1 MSKRFG
7 DLKVLL
13 IQIRAEKI
21 AAVHERQ
28 CVLEM
33 TGLDLTQLDSV
44 NVTAVDG
51 VSPERYQA
59 ADAVMIGGSG
69 SNSVV
74 NDDPFTAWLIDD
86 VKRLV
91 DLEIPLLGS
100 CWGHQFIARALG
112 GDVVH
117 DPAKGEVGV
126 HVAQVTA
133 AAAEDPVFDHLPES
147 FPVLM
152 GHHDRVATLPPG
164 ATELVHSELCR
175 NQAFKMDGLPVYGT
189 QFHSEM
195 TPEQL
200 VERLTQFRQYMPD
213 DREFEAMKSRIRPTT
228 EASRILPRFLEMS
241 CR

>member
-1 MSKRFG
+1 MSIRTA
-7 DLKVLL
+7 DLKLL
-13 IQIRAEKI
+13 LVQIRAEKI

-44 NVTAVDG
+44 NVTSVD
-51 VSPERYQA
+51 SISSQRYEA

-74 NDDPFTAWLIDD
+74 NDDHFTPWLIDD

-91 DLEIPLLGS
+91 DREVPLLGS

-112 GDVVH
+112 GEVIH
-117 DPAKGEVGV
+117 DPMKGEVGV
-126 HVAQVTA
+126 LEAQRCPA
-133 AAAEDPVFDHLPES
+133 AVGDPVFGHLSPS

-164 ATELVHSELCR
+164 ATELVHSDLSR

-189 QFHSEM
+189 QFHTEM
-195 TPEQL
+195 TPKQL
-200 VERLTQFRQYMPD
+200 VERLSQFRQYMPD
-213 DREFEAMKSRIRPTT
+213 DTEFEEMKSRIRPTL
-228 EASRILPRFLEMS
+228 EASLILPRFLEMICS
-241 CR
+241 

>member
-1 MSKRFG
+1 
-7 DLKVLL
+7 LLL

-44 NVTAVDG
+44 NVTSVENVPA
-51 VSPERYQA
+51 ERYDA

-74 NDDPFTAWLIDD
+74 DDDPFTHWLIDD

-91 DLEIPLLGS
+91 DREVPLLGS

-112 GDVVH
+112 GEVIH
-117 DPAKGEVGV
+117 DPVNGEVGV
-126 HVAQVTA
+126 LEAHVTA
-133 AAAEDPVFDHLPES
+133 STSDDPVFDHLPPT

-164 ATELVHSELCR
+164 AIEMAYSELSR

-189 QFHSEM
+189 QFHIEM
-195 TPEQL
+195 TPDQL
-200 VERLTQFRQYMPD
+200 VERLSQFRQYMPD
-213 DREFEAMKSRIRPTT
+213 DAEFEQMKSRIRPTI
-228 EASRILPRFLEMS
+228 EASRILPRFLEMLCS
-241 CR
+241 

>member
-1 MSKRFG
+1 MSTRFA

-33 TGLDLTQLDSV
+33 TGLDLIQLDSV
-44 NVTAVDG
+44 NVTSVDG
-51 VSPERYQA
+51 ISPARYQA

-74 NDDPFTAWLIDD
+74 NDDPFTSWLIDD
-86 VKRLV
+86 VKRLAEREV
-91 DLEIPLLGS
+91 PLLGS

-117 DPAKGEVGV
+117 DPEKAEVGV
-126 HVAQVTA
+126 LDAHPCPAVIG
-133 AAAEDPVFDHLPES
+133 DPVFDHLPES

-152 GHHDRVATLPPG
+152 GHHDRVEALPPG
-164 ATELVHSELCR
+164 ATEMVHSNLCR
-175 NQAFKMDGLPVYGT
+175 NQAFKMDGLPIYGT
-189 QFHSEM
+189 QFHTEM

-200 VERLTQFRQYMPD
+200 VERLSQFRQYMPD
-213 DREFEAMKSRIRPTT
+213 DDEFEAMKSRIRPTP

-241 CR
+241 CG

>member
-1 MSKRFG
+1 MSKRFS
-7 DLKVLL
+7 DLKLLL

-74 NDDPFTAWLIDD
+74 NDDPFTNWLLDD

-91 DLEIPLLGS
+91 ELEIPLLGS

-112 GDVVH
+112 GHVVH
-117 DPAKGEVGV
+117 DPENGEVGV
-126 HVAQVTA
+126 HEAQVTA

-152 GHHDRVATLPPG
+152 GHHDRVETLPPG
-164 ATELVHSELCR
+164 ATELVHSDLCR

-200 VERLTQFRQYMPD
+200 VERLSQFRQYMPD